1 MEAFTE
7 KSIVDIDM
15 DLTRFGWLAFQTL
28 KWHFIFSVMLAL
40 YMPTE
45 HCISEFKVAFFSL
58 SVALA
63 SVYAG

>member
-40 YMPTE
+40 VYAG
-45 HCISEFKVAFFSL
+45 SALEFKVAFFSL